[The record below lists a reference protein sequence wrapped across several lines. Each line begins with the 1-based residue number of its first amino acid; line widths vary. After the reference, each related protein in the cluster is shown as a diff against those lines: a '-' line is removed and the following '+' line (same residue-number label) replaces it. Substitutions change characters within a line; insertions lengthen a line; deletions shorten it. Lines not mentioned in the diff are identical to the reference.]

1 MSQFKVNFDYIKLE
15 SSQAG
20 ARFKAFSQNGK
31 QIRFVEFTEDF
42 IEKDWCIKSHI
53 GFVLEGELEIDFGGE
68 RVNYTSGQGIFI
80 LEGENNA
87 HKARA
92 VAPLVKVIL
101 VEDL

>member
-1 MSQFKVNFDYIKLE
+1 MGKVASGREVQSVQSKR
-15 SSQAG
+15 QA
-20 ARFKAFSQNGK
+20 NW
-31 QIRFVEFTEDF
+31 FVEFTEDF
-42 IEKDWCIKSHI
+42 IEKDRRTKSHV

-80 LEGENNA
+80 LEGENNV

>member
-1 MSQFKVNFDYIKLE
+1 MNQFKINFENLE
-15 SSQAG
+15 WESVSQG
-20 ARFKAFSQNGK
+20 ARFKVFRQNGK
-31 QIRFVEFTEDF
+31 QIRLIEFTEDF
-42 IEKDWCIKSHI
+42 IEEDWCIKSHM

-68 RVNYTSGQGIFI
+68 HVNYAGGQGIFI

-92 VAPLVKVIL
+92 VTPQVKLIL

>member
-1 MSQFKVNFDYIKLE
+1 MSQFKVNFDDIKWE

-20 ARFKAFSQNGK
+20 ARFKAFRQNGK
-31 QIRFVEFTEDF
+31 QIRLIEFTEDF
-42 IEKDWCIKSHI
+42 MEEDWCVKSHV

-68 RVNYTSGQGIFI
+68 RVNYAGGQGIFI
-80 LEGENNA
+80 LEGENSA

-92 VAPLVKVIL
+92 VTPVVKLIL